1 MRIKLSGELQEFDKA
16 DKLQELLSHIG
27 IDPNKNGIAIARN
40 GVVIPKKNWQTEPL
54 ADGDWVEIVRAS
66 QGG

>member
-1 MRIKLSGELQEFDKA
+1 MRITLSGEVREFDKT
-16 DKLQELLSHIG
+16 DRLHDLLSHIG

-40 GVVIPKKNWQTEPL
+40 GTVIPKKNWQEEPL
-54 ADGDWVEIVRAS
+54 DDGDSIEIVRAS